1 MDILPFG
8 AYGFSIAVYVIGIM
22 LAIAGI
28 SLGIGYA
35 ANKRSLKEFG
45 KEEIYQSVIN
55 GVLVG
60 SMLILFS
67 QNGIVN
73 SMINQI
79 TFYNSTS
86 ITCQSYMSGNAA
98 LCLAYDYLSGSG
110 YTYAGIFHQ
119 SILSSVTTLIVDLL
133 GLNTILGVIGSISI
147 NLVVVNI
154 SLGSVVNPLISQI
167 MYFVRI
173 LTTILTGVLVQSSIL
188 IFISLTATT
197 IILPA
202 GLILRSF
209 YPTRK
214 LGGFL
219 IALTIGLYV
228 VLPLS
233 YVMNAMIANSYSQT
247 LSNSSIISLTS
258 SASSF
263 KNTLSS
269 IPEIKN
275 QSDYGKALSFLGT
288 ITNGITDISNYF
300 SGIVNWL
307 VSSIAYFIVY
317 TFILPGFSLILTI
330 ISVRELSAMLGSEAF
345 FDLFRV
351 M

>member
-1 MDILPFG
+1 MSLLPFG
-8 AYGFSIAVYVIGIM
+8 TYGFSIAVYVIGIM
-22 LAIAGI
+22 LSIAGI

-45 KEEIYQSVIN
+45 KEEIYQSIIN
-55 GVLVG
+55 GALVG
-60 SMLILFS
+60 GMLLLFS
-67 QNGIVN
+67 QNGIMN

-86 ITCQSYMSGNAA
+86 VTCQTYMSNNAA
-98 LCLAYDYLSGSG
+98 LCLAYDYLAGSG
-110 YTYAGIFHQ
+110 YTYMGVFHA
-119 SILSSVTTLIVDLL
+119 SILSSVTTLMVALL
-133 GLNTILGVIGSISI
+133 GLNTILGIIASISI
-147 NLVVVNI
+147 NLVVVSI
-154 SLGSVVNPLISQI
+154 SLGSVVNPLTSQI
-167 MYFVRI
+167 MYFIRI
-173 LTTILTGVLVQSSIL
+173 LTTISTGVLVQSAIL

-197 IILPA
+197 IILPT

-214 LGGFL
+214 MGGFL
-219 IALTIGLYV
+219 IALAIGLYV

-233 YVMNAMIANSYSQT
+233 YVMNAMIANSYYQT
-247 LSNSSIISLTS
+247 ASNNSIVSLTS

-263 KNTLSS
+263 KNTLTG
-269 IPEIKN
+269 IPQIRN
-275 QSDYGKALSFLGT
+275 QSDYGSAISFLNT
-288 ITNGITDISNYF
+288 VTNGISGISNYF
-300 SGIVNWL
+300 SGIINWL
-307 VSSIAYFIVY
+307 VSSVAYFIVY

>member
-1 MDILPFG
+1 MDTLPFG
-8 AYGFSIAVYVIGIM
+8 TYGFSIAVYVIGIM
-22 LAIAGI
+22 LSIAGI

-35 ANKRSLKEFG
+35 TNKRSLKEFG

-60 SMLILFS
+60 SMLLLFS

-73 SMINQI
+73 SLINQI

-98 LCLAYDYLSGSG
+98 LCLAYDYLAGSG
-110 YTYAGIFHQ
+110 YTYMGIFHP
-119 SILSSVTTLIVDLL
+119 SILSSVTTLMAGLL
-133 GLNTILGVIGSISI
+133 GLNTVLGVIASINI
-147 NLVVVNI
+147 NLVVVSI
-154 SLGSVVNPLISQI
+154 SLGPVANPLISQI

-173 LTTILTGVLVQSSIL
+173 LTTILTGVMVQSSIL

-197 IILPA
+197 VMLPA

-219 IALTIGLYV
+219 IALAIGLYV

-233 YVMNAMIANSYSQT
+233 YVLNAMIANSYSQAAN
-247 LSNSSIISLTS
+247 NSSIVDLTS
-258 SASSF
+258 SASNF
-263 KNTLSS
+263 KNTLIS
-269 IPEIKN
+269 IPEVRN
-275 QSDYGKALSFLGT
+275 QSDYGRALSFLGT
-288 ITNGITDISNYF
+288 ITTGISGISDYF
-300 SGIVNWL
+300 SGIINWL
-307 VSSIAYFIVY
+307 VSSVAYFIVY

-330 ISVRELSAMLGSEAF
+330 ISVRELSAVLGSEAF

-351 M
+351 V